1 MSTTTERTSMTT
13 TKPSRA
19 RAKARPKQPDAA
31 QRLRPG
37 QLDGLI
43 LGYLEDHPA
52 EPLGPT
58 AVAKA
63 LQRSSGA
70 VGNALA
76 RLAAAGKIRQAGEH
90 PRRYAPINDQPEE
103 KRA

>member
-1 MSTTTERTSMTT
+1 MST

-19 RAKARPKQPDAA
+19 RTKARTKQPRAGE
-31 QRLRPG
+31 RLRPG

-43 LGYLEDHPA
+43 LGYLKDHPA

-76 RLAAAGKIRQAGEH
+76 RLAAAGKIRQADEH
-90 PRRYAPINDQPEE
+90 PRRYTAISDQPEE
-103 KRA
+103 EQS